1 MNDPTTD
8 CPACPKCTLPT
19 GITEGAGPDPW
30 LRCAACGH
38 RWEAS
43 AEGRAQAERADAA
56 HEARVRREEAAGL
69 WEPCPAPP
77 LDLDAVV
84 ARHEAAQWPETMRV
98 HDDGD
103 TIVEAADGDAV
114 ANIAQRHDR
123 WPRDERAVA
132 RADSLRRLPA
142 DVRDLVAEVR
152 RLRAER
158 NEFIDR
164 VWTVGL
170 AKTGQPPA
178 SVAELLAHVGD
189 VATSLA
195 LSRRAMLDV
204 CEAID
209 GVRPEPDFD
218 APAELGA
225 YACDE
230 IARLRAAAVPEGR
243 VAVDRVLYDAA
254 CRLAGDVPRLQREA
268 DDLTR
273 EVRRLDALAA
283 TACDEARD
291 ALAARDEAEAALRS
305 VWGVVAPGAEGF
317 PRVERGDDEVADA
330 ATIAAAVERRVAAAA
345 RREGA
350 EAMREACAKAIDARA
365 SQSETTRERY
375 SSEDDRYGEALAV
388 SCACEDLASAL
399 RALPLPGGES

>member
-218 APAELGA
+218 MPAELGS

-230 IARLRAAAVPEGR
+230 VARLK
-243 VAVDRVLYDAA
+243 VA
-254 CRLAGDVPRLQREA
+254 
-268 DDLTR
+268 
-273 EVRRLDALAA
+273 
-283 TACDEARD
+283 
-291 ALAARDEAEAALRS
+291 
-305 VWGVVAPGAEGF
+305 
-317 PRVERGDDEVADA
+317 
-330 ATIAAAVERRVAAAA
+330 AAAA

-350 EAMREACAKAIDARA
+350 EAMREACAKTCDRRAEVLDATLKENLLDEPYA
-365 SQSETTRERY
+365 SEERGAWSE
-375 SSEDDRYGEALAV
+375 AV
-388 SCACEDLASAL
+388 DLAAAI
-399 RALPLPGGES
+399 RALPLPGGAS

>member
-218 APAELGA
+218 MPAELGS

-230 IARLRAAAVPEGR
+230 VARLK
-243 VAVDRVLYDAA
+243 VA
-254 CRLAGDVPRLQREA
+254 
-268 DDLTR
+268 
-273 EVRRLDALAA
+273 
-283 TACDEARD
+283 
-291 ALAARDEAEAALRS
+291 
-305 VWGVVAPGAEGF
+305 
-317 PRVERGDDEVADA
+317 
-330 ATIAAAVERRVAAAA
+330 AAAA